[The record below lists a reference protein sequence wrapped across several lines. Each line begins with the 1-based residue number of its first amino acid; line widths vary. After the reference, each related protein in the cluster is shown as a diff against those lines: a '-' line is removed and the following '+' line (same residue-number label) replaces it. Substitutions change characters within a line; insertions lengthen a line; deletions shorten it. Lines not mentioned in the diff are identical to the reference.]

1 MNKLF
6 RIGLNLLLLT
16 VLCLSNVIGT
26 SPAQAAPA
34 ITQVKELN
42 FVFLHGMGGSSCTP
56 QLLSDWIV
64 KRLPSYIYVY
74 EQTHPGIQ
82 VQVNTLLRCYPAYLD
97 IDSWASNIATSINNN
112 FEGKRNLIVIAH
124 SMGGKTALYTVAKNI
139 GGLADKVAAVITINS
154 PVKNL
159 NSYYAPGGGPVLNY
173 CRTGLLGSDE
183 GVCSSVTNYDSSSDG
198 KWVAENRH
206 WLAFISAENAPL
218 STQFD
223 RSGVDAWPRDMDDGI
238 VPISAQY
245 ADGADVIYYGE
256 QPHSALGISDS
267 VAEFIADQIIRYVF
281 GLPIDCSV
289 FSDSGNF
296 KHDADWLLGTDHWD
310 ELVGEEVA
318 ITGVIRHKNTS
329 FSLWKTWE
337 DEVGEIIPKAQR
349 SSVLVQQLS
358 FPILTSVSQ
367 INWVTPGEPQDC
379 RLNLDLSA
387 APRTTVEVRW
397 TVYKAILLPEG
408 KKRAYYELHI
418 TDGTPLVGITQI
430 QWSSR
435 DMRDLRLRVWSEAQS
450 PFRWFSAEWKVF
462 YLESRHRNIIDEIR

>member
-1 MNKLF
+1 
-6 RIGLNLLLLT
+6 
-16 VLCLSNVIGT
+16 
-26 SPAQAAPA
+26 
-34 ITQVKELN
+34 
-42 FVFLHGMGGSSCTP
+42 
-56 QLLSDWIV
+56 
-64 KRLPSYIYVY
+64 
-74 EQTHPGIQ
+74 
-82 VQVNTLLRCYPAYLD
+82 
-97 IDSWASNIATSINNN
+97 
-112 FEGKRNLIVIAH
+112 
-124 SMGGKTALYTVAKNI
+124 MGGKTALYTVAKNI

-267 VAEFIADQIIRYVF
+267 VAEFMADQIIRYVF

-289 FSDSGNF
+289 FSNSGNF

-310 ELVGEEVA
+310 ELVSEEVA

-329 FSLWKTWE
+329 FNLWKTWE
-337 DEVGEIIPKAQR
+337 DQVGEIIPKAQR

-408 KKRAYYELHI
+408 KKRAYYELQI

-430 QWSSR
+430 QGARR
-435 DMRDLRLRVWSEAQS
+435 DTRDLRLRVWSEAQS

-462 YLESRHRNIIDEIR
+462 YLESRHRNIIDAMR

>member
-6 RIGLNLLLLT
+6 KIGLNLLLLA

-26 SPAQAAPA
+26 SPAQSAPA

-42 FVFLHGMGGSSCTP
+42 FVFLHGMGGTSCTP

-82 VQVNTLLRCYPAYLD
+82 IQVNTLLRCYPAYLD
-97 IDSWASNIATSINNN
+97 IYSWADNIATSINTN
-112 FEGKRNLIVIAH
+112 FEGKSNLIVIAH

-183 GVCSSVTNYDSSSDG
+183 GVCSSVTNYDSSGDG

-218 STQFD
+218 SKQFD

-267 VAEFIADQIIRYVF
+267 VAESMADQIIRYVF

-289 FSDSGNF
+289 FSNSGNF

-337 DEVGEIIPKAQR
+337 DEVGEIIPEAQR
-349 SSVLVQQLS
+349 SSVLVEQLS

-379 RLNLDLSA
+379 RLTLDLSA

-418 TDGTPLVGITQI
+418 TDGTPLVGITHI

-435 DMRDLRLRVWSEAQS
+435 DTRDLRLRVWSEAQS
-450 PFRWFSAEWKVF
+450 PFRWFSAEWKLF
-462 YLESRHRNIIDEIR
+462 FLESRHRNIIDEMR

>member
-1 MNKLF
+1 MSKLF
-6 RIGLNLLLLT
+6 SIGLKLLVLS

-26 SPAQAAPA
+26 SPTQSAPD
-34 ITQVKELN
+34 ISQVKELN
-42 FVFLHGMGGSSCTP
+42 FVFLHGMGGTSCTP
-56 QLLSDWIV
+56 QLLSDWVV

-74 EQTHPGIQ
+74 EQTHPGIEI
-82 VQVNTLLRCYPAYLD
+82 QVNTLLRCYPPYLD
-97 IDSWASNIATSINNN
+97 IDSWADNIATSINTN
-112 FEGKRNLIVIAH
+112 FEGKSNLILIGH
-124 SMGGKTALYTVAKNI
+124 SMGGKTALYSVANNI
-139 GGLADKVAAVITINS
+139 GGIGDKVAAVITINS

-159 NSYYAPGGGPVLNY
+159 SGYYAPGGGPVLNY

-183 GVCSSVTNYDSSSDG
+183 GVCSSVTSYDSSKDG

-256 QPHSALGISDS
+256 QPHSALGIYDS
-267 VAEFIADQIIRYVF
+267 VAEFMADQIIRYIF
-281 GLPIDCSV
+281 DLPIDCSV
-289 FSDSGNF
+289 FSNNGSF
-296 KHDADWLLGTDHWD
+296 KHDADWLLGTDHFD

-337 DEVGEIIPKAQR
+337 DEVGVIIPEAQR
-349 SSVLVQQLS
+349 SSLLVEQLS
-358 FPILTSVSQ
+358 FPLLTSVSQ
-367 INWVTPGEPQDC
+367 INWVAPGEPRDC

-408 KKRAYYELHI
+408 KKRSYYELHI

-435 DMRDLRLRVWSEAQS
+435 DARDLRLRVWSEAQS
-450 PFRWFSAEWKVF
+450 PFRWFTAEWKVF
-462 YLESRHRNIIDEIR
+462 SLESRHRNVIGEMR